1 MGRLNFADPEAAARD
16 VLELQKKLFMTDS
29 LFQQLHHRRDLG
41 NDGIE
46 AHLRY
51 LAKPSSGLRGDH
63 QQTARR
69 ILACLELRKAGVP
82 WPEAIRRAEELFP
95 GARSKQRS

>member
-1 MGRLNFADPEAAARD
+1 MGRLNFADKEAAARD
-16 VLELQKKLFMTDS
+16 VQELAKKYGMSDP

-41 NDGIE
+41 NDGVA

-51 LAKPSSGLRGDH
+51 FAKPSSGLRGDH

-69 ILACLELRKAGVP
+69 ILACLELRKAGVA

-95 GARSKQRS
+95 GARSK

>member
-1 MGRLNFADPEAAARD
+1 MGRLNFADPEAAAQD
-16 VLELQKKLFMTDS
+16 LLELQKKRDMTDS
-29 LFQQLHHRRDLG
+29 LFQKLHHRRNLG
-41 NDGIE
+41 PKDGIA

-69 ILACLELRKAGVP
+69 ILACLELRKVGVP
-82 WPEAIRRAEELFP
+82 WPEAIRLAEEQYP
-95 GARSKQRS
+95 GARSK